1 MPNRKTNPLNSFFL
15 FCQDYRKSIANTNP
29 KLTNSEVS
37 SQLGELW
44 RKLDSKTKKSYV
56 DRSRNE
62 RAVCKPYFLT
72 KNLNILLMNIFRT
85 LKNIIRIMLDNQE
98 MLNLVNLPLVLKYNH

>member
-15 FCQDYRKSIANTNP
+15 FCQDYRKSIAVTNP
-29 KLTNSEVS
+29 ELTNSEVS

-56 DRSRNE
+56 E
-62 RAVCKPYFLT
+62 RAKKERNVSKSYFLI
-72 KNLNILLMNIFRT
+72 KFLILIIF
-85 LKNIIRIMLDNQE
+85 LDF
-98 MLNLVNLPLVLKYNH
+98 